1 MKHKCCVLVADD
13 QPAICQLF
21 RSTLDDR
28 ADVHTATNGR
38 EALEILKSQGV
49 DLMFVDL
56 RLANANGLDLLRTAH
71 QLRRALVSIV
81 ITGYGTLE
89 SAIEAMRLGACDYL
103 LKPFDSQKILDA
115 LDRALS
121 LKSLNRSDRPHHSD
135 VAHSA
140 APPINMIAASPQ
152 MREILSSAELAAPG
166 DIPILIEGEMGV
178 GKQILARWIDQ
189 NSREPNGCFIHFP
202 GAALKDARPGAEHPD
217 WQRFVLRLPFSE
229 PAREPI
235 AARCTFY
242 IEHVEEL
249 PMWAQRQLL
258 QGIERTWICAPEYAN
273 PDGVRVRVI
282 ASIQTS
288 LEPAVANG
296 TFSRGLYDLLRLTPL
311 PIPPLRRRPDDI
323 RAIVYHF
330 LDRFCSEQKRDPGLY
345 RRMIAEETWQLML
358 RYGWPGNARELISL
372 IARALLP
379 KDDRGFERILIQHV
393 SAPATVP
400 SCDMVSVPLVGDLR
414 TIEQCVIR
422 EVVRRCSGNKAAA
435 ARALGMHRRTL
446 YRVLQQN

>member
-1 MKHKCCVLVADD
+1 
-13 QPAICQLF
+13 
-21 RSTLDDR
+21 
-28 ADVHTATNGR
+28 
-38 EALEILKSQGV
+38 
-49 DLMFVDL
+49 
-56 RLANANGLDLLRTAH
+56 
-71 QLRRALVSIV
+71 
-81 ITGYGTLE
+81 
-89 SAIEAMRLGACDYL
+89 
-103 LKPFDSQKILDA
+103 
-115 LDRALS
+115 
-121 LKSLNRSDRPHHSD
+121 
-135 VAHSA
+135 
-140 APPINMIAASPQ
+140 
-152 MREILSSAELAAPG
+152 
-166 DIPILIEGEMGV
+166 
-178 GKQILARWIDQ
+178 
-189 NSREPNGCFIHFP
+189 
-202 GAALKDARPGAEHPD
+202 
-217 WQRFVLRLPFSE
+217 
-229 PAREPI
+229 
-235 AARCTFY
+235 
-242 IEHVEEL
+242 
-249 PMWAQRQLL
+249 
-258 QGIERTWICAPEYAN
+258 
-273 PDGVRVRVI
+273 VRVI

-446 YRVLQQN
+446 YRVLQQ